1 MILISHRGLINDNIK
16 ENTLESFKNAINN
29 NYNGIELDIRITKD
43 NKIVVLHDKLINRTS
58 NAKGN
63 INNLLYKDVVKYNFG
78 SKTIP
83 SKLPLLEDVIKKFNN
98 IIIFIELKEKI
109 NKDLLLDILKLNDSN
124 DYYIMSFNKNYINE
138 FLNTKY
144 KIGLINNIFNSKND
158 ISLYDFSVVLENLF
172 TVELYNRLIKK
183 NKEIVL
189 YGVLNNISL
198 KNKELLAKIKYII

>member
-43 NKIVVLHDKLINRTS
+43 NKIVVLHDKLNNRTS